1 MNGFARVVVLLLAL
15 GLVFG
20 MGVHYDT
27 QSDQQWRYVDADSVG
42 TDYDQYVGQQV
53 FFTGT
58 VESVDSASNTGTI
71 RVDYTGGSFEL
82 TVQGLDA
89 DVRPGGV
96 VQAVGTLQPGYTL
109 DAQTV
114 RVVNP
119 ASSSLLFKYGVSLV
133 GAALV
138 TVLFLRH
145 WRIDLRTL
153 SFEVRSDG

>member
-1 MNGFARVVVLLLAL
+1 VNGFARAVALLLAL

-27 QSDQQWRYVDADSVG
+27 QQEQQWPYPGTESVG
-42 TDYDQYVGQQV
+42 TEYDQYVGQQA
-53 FFTGT
+53 FLWGT
-58 VESVDSASNTGTI
+58 VESVDAASNTGTI
-71 RVDYTGGSFEL
+71 AVDYTGGSFEL
-82 TVQGLDA
+82 TVQHFDA

-96 VQAVGTLQPGYTL
+96 VQVVGTLQSGHRL

-119 ASSSLLFKYGVSLV
+119 AGSSLLFKYGVSLV

-138 TVLFLRH
+138 TVLFLRY